1 MSKFILGEMSINH
14 YSHSHTSNHLSQI
27 NYLLQ
32 PFSTNL
38 HSQGFFVNTLTNN
51 QSLNGHFFHHANK
64 TNTNIEQDNN
74 SLNNQLIQSE
84 KRIAQLEIE
93 SLRTQ
98 ISPHFVYNVLS
109 SIYTNVKKQSP
120 EIAEQIMLLSEIM
133 SYATKKTNLDQEVLL
148 EEELENIIR
157 YLELQKTRYSIN
169 SGFSLKQT
177 GNADN
182 ALIIPL
188 VLLTFVEN
196 AFKYGDRSNPEKPI
210 TIVID
215 VADEKLYFSCRN
227 KKYTN
232 PQGSIKSNGI
242 GLINTKKRLAIKYQD
257 RHNLII
263 NDTNEDFEVIFTLKF

>member
-1 MSKFILGEMSINH
+1 MSINH